1 MYRELR
7 FHKRKIMIVISNPT
21 EIRNE
26 HQIIQALFEE
36 GLELLHIRKPNASE
50 EALRF
55 YIAAIDSK
63 YHSKLVLHQ
72 QHRLIEEFQLERLH
86 FTEKARQTI
95 ADNFQKSVPFLST
108 SVHTIADFNT
118 LSERYDAAFLSPIYP
133 SISKVDYKPTQNL
146 LEQTKE
152 RTNWKTKLIA
162 LGGISAENIAATL
175 TEGFDDVA
183 LLGSIWNSTNPIKN
197 FKKCQKIVHTYL
209 P

>member
-1 MYRELR
+1 
-7 FHKRKIMIVISNPT
+7 MIVISNPT
-21 EIRNE
+21 EITSEIN
-26 HQIIQALFEE
+26 IIHALFEE
-36 GLELLHIRKPNASE
+36 GMELFHIRKPNASE
-50 EALRF
+50 EELRC
-55 YIAAIDSK
+55 YITAINSK

-95 ADNFQKSVPFLST
+95 PDNFQKSVPFLST
-108 SVHTIADFNT
+108 SVHTIADFNS
-118 LSERYDAAFLSPIYP
+118 LSERYDAAFISPIYP

-183 LLGSIWNSTNPIKN
+183 LLGSIWNSTNPIQN

>member
-1 MYRELR
+1 
-7 FHKRKIMIVISNPT
+7 MIVISNPT
-21 EIRNE
+21 EIVNE

-36 GLELLHIRKPNASE
+36 GLELFHIRKPDASE
-50 EALRF
+50 EELRF
-55 YIAAIDSK
+55 YINAIDPK

-86 FTEKARQTI
+86 FTEKVRQTI
-95 ADNFQKSVPFLST
+95 PKNFQKPVPFLST
-108 SVHTIADFNT
+108 SVHTIVDFNT

-183 LLGSIWNSTNPIKN
+183 LLGSIWNSPNPIQN

>member
-1 MYRELR
+1 
-7 FHKRKIMIVISNPT
+7 MIVISNPT
-21 EIRNE
+21 EIANE

-55 YIAAIDSK
+55 YIAGIDSK

-72 QHRLIEEFQLERLH
+72 QYNLVAEFQLERLH
-86 FTEKARQTI
+86 FTEKVRQTI
-95 ADNFQKSVPFLST
+95 ADTFQKPVPFLST
-108 SVHTIADFNT
+108 SVHTIADFNN
-118 LSERYDAAFLSPIYP
+118 LSERYDYAFISPIYP
-133 SISKVDYKPTQNL
+133 SISKSDYKPVQNL

-152 RTNWKTKLIA
+152 RTNWKTKWIA

-175 TEGFDDVA
+175 TRGFDDVA
-183 LLGSIWNSTNPIKN
+183 LLGTIWNSTNPIQN
-197 FKKCQKIVHTYL
+197 FKKCQKIVPTYL